1 MAAQMIAAQI
11 KMQIL
16 NIGLNFLGGF
26 GGGGGGFSLG
36 SPDIGGTFG
45 VTPKTAGLNFSSAFS
60 GRALGGQVGAGRP
73 YIVGERGPEMFV
85 PGAQGNIVP
94 NNAMGSTSIVVNV
107 DASGSS
113 VEGEAEQSRQLGKM
127 LGAAVQAELVKQK
140 RPGGLLA
147 T

>member
-1 MAAQMIAAQI
+1 MSS
-11 KMQIL
+11 L
-16 NIGLNFLGGF
+16 TSFLSPRANGG
-26 GGGGGGFSLG
+26 
-36 SPDIGGTFG
+36 P
-45 VTPKTAGLNFSSAFS
+45 
-60 GRALGGQVGAGRP
+60 VGAGRP
-73 YIVGERGPEMFV
+73 YLVGERGPEMFI

-127 LGAAVQAELVKQK
+127 LGAAVQAELIKQK